1 MNSTPLI
8 SPGAFDLSIPT
19 PLTNEIPHLSIYNI
33 LNKHLRNV
41 WSRDFVGR
49 SNTGYTRAFESQKL
63 VNGEQSKVYNAKTV
77 VFTDPSTGNVYSA
90 DFEKINFSIDG
101 ALETEIDYL
110 MHEQAR
116 YLSKLYP
123 DDFNTLYTLTEAE
136 RQSYI
141 NEASHMI
148 HSYFDTEQIVSTGLE
163 GIDKSAAD
171 LYFRVKFL
179 TGITPVRALTG
190 VAKQEEQLLNL
201 LNTGGTITYSGFSIF
216 SSPNQEYV
224 ISNTK
229 SYQSDIKTIS
239 LDAFYFLNEQT
250 YKKRGAVKLHGKT
263 RTDSLEDL
271 LRNVSTFVNVTPE
284 TLQQNVKE
292 FTVLETN
299 DPLEVLD
306 DLIFGKGV
314 HVATFNL
321 NDYFFKAT
329 RENWIKAGATLES
342 LQETAFGDSVLDWTS
357 TKSVYPLFSQEDG
370 ARELTFF
377 DKETTKAI
385 NPIYLENRLI
395 TNTQATLKTFEKSYI
410 IKLGNSQYKDSVLL
424 ALGNIIYS
432 DLTYRYNLFEDL
444 QLIVDTVAASKDL
457 VLTVDVK
464 TTDDKRL
471 FSGLLDSSFLKEQN
485 LSRITSNYTSKTF
498 EEKYHANNL
507 FSKKSLQTRLQE
519 LVFSVRGELVITYRT
534 AKLIDET
541 YKDEVVCIEDKI
553 GDKDYLILVTKH
565 PDYTYSILL
574 NYQEMAGE
582 ALTVRGISGNTS
594 NGNLVDADDVAV
606 HMGTFSYVNGDLEI
620 NIDGVGSATFK
631 IDKCYS
637 EQEIFAYNEAGEVV
651 GQYVTGTTI
660 DKETQAVKEPFIDVD
675 LVPKI
680 VETTKIQ
687 KLFGNLI
694 NTRFEATFHAQHDET
709 FIDSESNI
717 YSNTQE
723 VPVEYFETFE
733 EALQNN
739 AVMYT
744 NVVYDDTSLAE
755 VYVYCS
761 AYKIEKLRYSIPSS
775 PLDKISV
782 AKILFTEKIPDF
794 FELKTCKCEIYAS
807 NLLKLTDDI
816 RNDVDHF
823 GRINCLLLN
832 TYGDFHAT
840 RVIKAVLKNEYC
852 YVTLEEDIENYDTL
866 VEKEAI
872 LILDLQQKADV
883 KLAESLD
890 AKRRKYENTQTYKFK
905 QGLKYY
911 RSVDWED
918 LLRQHLT
925 YDFNNMFSKGATT
938 VYADDSRVSAA
949 TVIPA
954 SLSYLENL
962 TVLDSQVSPELFREV
977 LEENRSLYLDS
988 SVKLLTNVAL
998 ENKML
1003 VYTSDYD
1010 CVSYLYSTTLPST
1023 ITLYDYGNYNDYEP
1037 LKEFLEELGR
1047 EPVSLEDLQKQISR
1061 RLIIWGNVIWD
1072 ANVNKSVKTLR
1083 TIWAGYFTNFKIINT
1098 DDVLPPEPVV
1108 LSDLGITAEQKQKN
1122 INICNYNYSENRGD
1136 AITDWILATII
1147 NTSRSERINVNIC
1160 DAFSHEALE
1169 DKTGN
1174 IHIPAGK
1181 EIFLDSFALKAN
1193 RMDYNISEDSTILKT
1208 CDAYVSKLE
1217 MDTDLEIIG
1226 LDDTNKL
1233 IIDYDTYD
1241 HVYTFTTSQRAL
1253 EHSDYKTDSR
1263 YSMKLIYNMLH
1274 LDEENFEALGYF
1286 NSFIHSTA
1294 LQLFLE
1300 HCVYI
1305 YYVNHCTNVPD
1316 PCAENDEIR
1325 RKILKTNSSLQDAV
1339 IVFYRK
1345 LLFDGTAELP
1355 DWQSGRKIVSLRD
1368 VLDFVYELYLSVS
1381 CIPCIGKLNKNGK
1394 VDLYYYILGR
1404 EAGKYYIYE
1413 GTSRET
1419 SNGDLLGTLLARIS
1433 KSFQTS
1439 KGLYKMYLN
1448 AIYRY
1453 QAILPNKAL
1462 GLPSDLSI
1470 DTYMK
1475 ASPILEDIQISS
1487 EVTDPTELSLKEK
1500 FLIDN
1505 SEKHV
1510 KSVLRNDLLNVFPGF
1525 KLADIELEE
1534 DAIKIKNNRYK
1545 VAEAAKYY
1553 KEYYPTTVQLFTEK
1567 EEDSGTDIDRC
1578 ILQFDQDFGLKKKG
1592 YLYLTDAK
1600 APNKRTSY
1608 SASRETQVLDR
1619 SCTLQNLHIIGY
1631 KETDSKLKLLLQDS
1645 STSYTRFVE
1654 NAMQLIKPLAASAN
1668 SQDVSDNKISLGF
1681 KWTDPGMEIGY
1692 TFYKRK
1698 FIFEGEISSS
1708 DPSVISLLDEN
1719 LKAVKAEDN
1728 FSLTDHVTSGD
1739 LVQIIFNTTT
1749 SKYKTGQKIT
1759 LDLSR
1764 AEYYGPYTVIYNKAV
1779 NLVDGATQYVVLS
1792 GPGNLVLVTIPLE
1805 NPGAEV
1811 GISRAYT
1818 FDATHSHTA
1827 YALSSGEVVYC
1838 DASTGLVYKVANI
1851 PDFERSQTGLV
1862 LEDEIVS
1869 AVFSANANVGPE
1881 NIEENDGI
1889 CTIRLSTKASRENL
1903 YEDTLMSKHDEW
1915 YIFGETPAGSSSSSG
1930 DAFPGSDLD
1939 TDDPEL
1945 KQLILK
1951 NVPTQVLASIP
1962 LGEGFL
1968 DVDNFDRMFFESDIL
1983 EDTTE
1988 TTWLSLPEKA
1998 EEFNTATQIGCYE
2011 RMTADGNELI
2021 DIDKADT
2028 ATLVTII
2035 REELANMFSAST
2047 TMNEHIDTTALANY
2061 SDMESILNA
2070 IAQSK
2075 KGTFEL
2081 YSGSTSDMINSAVAS
2096 ILSHIKMDSADKS
2109 WSPATGTIYLPE
2121 LQEIDIPVYFKA
2133 GEKPKWK
2140 KVYAITGETNTVLE
2154 TAGPEELKEFAKA
2167 LLPTRNVSRLIP
2179 SITSYSKTGNNLALW
2194 DQDTATLTITD
2205 KNGLLKKRIAINSL
2219 AIEHPL
2225 LSDRLVL
2232 DKNKTSRAFSTSN
2245 LLFTYATS
2253 QDLYNYWNSMNSVF
2267 PITIDSRTY
2276 NIYSLFGLVMNSNGT
2291 ISYAEDAPLYLPSV
2305 LAAYVDYDWESN
2317 AALAT
2322 NQLAIKRLMD
2332 IATTPEKYKKWLEN
2346 CLHVDFMTTTL
2357 SKFVAFKDRTYDL
2370 NLPLLATICNTITE
2384 LSPAY
2389 ALIQKVLEFTAMPLD
2404 STIAKGLPYFTVNT
2418 ENQEALMSARLAA
2431 VPTNDFGTKAF
2442 ESLIATSGIELSE
2455 NYAIIYGTVNWPDLA
2470 AVKARIASMVAQ
2482 NYSGALQNAPIDVVN
2497 SISEEVAGLIEAQI
2511 LSNYAKFNG
2520 SRAYAAGEGSF
2531 KVSVNLNTGKICT
2544 TQLDIPLKSGQS
2556 KILSIVNTGSSKEVL
2571 TSDGSFS
2578 LNDEESISL
2587 LADPS
2592 DATIFTD
2599 NQPLGSNS
2607 AASIFDALKSA
2618 RLFSSVA
2625 IKADKTLDLLTN
2637 GTSVRNAEV
2646 IYSSVAYATDKELGI
2661 LNDSIALDEGTKVT
2675 ATILVSNRNK
2685 DNFQLG
2691 YGAVTGLSKLPISD
2705 TVFEVPSA
2713 YYADFA
2719 TYDNHSSIRVLN
2731 PETHSYSKASVFDL
2745 YPTFEKVSESER
2757 SKFYKLEE
2765 DNSPKYL
2772 KNGVGRYI
2780 FRITDPVLAS
2790 GGKIVGSI
2798 KAEDFAEITTA
2809 SNTVANEWVDSAFIK
2824 AAADKQQV
2832 NRVLLPE
2839 KRTFGKNYETLVG
2852 VYSVQRIPELV
2863 DDPWFAVLNHPYKL
2877 AEASANVTG
2886 GSAELKN
2893 GYLELTFNTSEA
2905 VNFEDFINAIK
2916 PELQNDA
2923 RTAEANIKQVAAIEE
2938 AEDFANLDINVEVAN
2953 VELKIVNQTETLP
2966 RLVPI
2971 AKIPSELD
2979 NSENLVLN
2987 TVSREIYIP
2996 EKGYGQALLGNYT
3009 TPQECQFEDGLFFDN
3024 DLKTIN
3030 RNGEQFILVDKNGDP
3045 ILDANGNTVA
3055 IPKLAHK
3062 SFAQANL
3069 VLPIDLATKEPLQIQ
3084 DSLIDLSKFDI
3095 GYNSVSCNQ
3104 MYLLEL
3110 LDFTG
3115 RSGKV
3120 AELVNEKSLSIY
3132 EVFKS
3137 RIRFSCKLL
3146 YSELPKD
3153 ASTENTICLS
3163 TWISKNYTNA
3173 RLIEALGYTRAYTG
3187 LQIPA
3192 NTRYLSRTGN
3202 YRLTNTLL
3210 ARNLNAYSADE
3221 NGNLVYLDID
3231 GKPITKPTVN
3241 KEPICAVKRS
3251 QNVALFT
3258 VTNSTIQA
3266 LVTNCFYYTKSCI
3279 SPKDA
3284 NSMLFVKTSDSGL
3297 GSILAICN
3305 PNEAPA
3311 AYSNIQNITNTVDR
3325 WESDTSFKF
3334 VFDES
3339 KVKDLQVEL
3348 VYEKSHK
3355 NVKFNMM
3362 YLKDLNGELVAKV
3375 FFRRP
3380 VDTDSLL
3387 IFQKNS

>member
-49 SNTGYTRAFESQKL
+49 SNTGYTRTFESQKL

-284 TLQQNVKE
+284 TLQQNVKG

-357 TKSVYPLFSQEDG
+357 TKNVYPLFSQEEG

-395 TNTQATLKTFEKSYI
+395 TNTQATLKTFEKSYL

-464 TTDDKRL
+464 TTEDKRL

-485 LSRITSNYTSKTF
+485 LPRITSNYTSKTF
-498 EEKYHANNL
+498 EEKYHADNL
-507 FSKKSLQTRLQE
+507 FSKKSLQTKLQE

-534 AKLIDET
+534 AKLIDEN

-620 NIDGVGSATFK
+620 NITGVGSATFK
-631 IDKCYS
+631 IDKCYN

-717 YSNTQE
+717 YSNIQE

-739 AVMYT
+739 AVIYT

-816 RNDVDHF
+816 RDDVDHF

-866 VEKEAI
+866 VEKGAI

-883 KLAESLD
+883 KLAENLD

-954 SLSYLENL
+954 SLSCLENL

-1108 LSDLGITAEQKQKN
+1108 LSDLGITAEQRQKN

-1174 IHIPAGK
+1174 IHIPADK

-1217 MDTDLEIIG
+1217 IDTDLEIIG

-1253 EHSDYKTDSR
+1253 EHSDYKADSR

-1316 PCAENDEIR
+1316 PYAENDEIR

-1355 DWQSGRKIVSLRD
+1355 DWQSGRKVVSLRD
-1368 VLDFVYELYLSVS
+1368 VLDFAYDLYLSVN

-1510 KSVLRNDLLNVFPGF
+1510 RSVLRNDLLNVFPEF

-1608 SASRETQVLDR
+1608 SSSRETQVLDR

-1631 KETDSKLKLLLQDS
+1631 KETDNKLKLLLQDS

-1654 NAMQLIKPLAASAN
+1654 NAMQLIKPLAASTN
-1668 SQDVSDNKISLGF
+1668 SQEVSDNKVSLGF

-1698 FIFEGEISSS
+1698 FIFEGEISSA
-1708 DPSVISLLDEN
+1708 DTSVIKLLDEG
-1719 LKAVKAEDN
+1719 LKAVKSENN
-1728 FSLTDHVTSGD
+1728 FSLTDHVASGD
-1739 LVQIIFNTTT
+1739 LVQIIFNTAT
-1749 SKYKTGQKIT
+1749 SKYKAGQKIT
-1759 LDLSR
+1759 LNLSSS
-1764 AEYYGPYTVIYNKAV
+1764 EYHGPYKVIYSKAV
-1779 NLVDGATQYVVLS
+1779 TLATGSSQYIVLS
-1792 GPGNLVLVTIPLE
+1792 GPGNLVVVTIPL
-1805 NPGAEV
+1805 NGS
-1811 GISRAYT
+1811 GSSIDISNEYT
-1818 FDATHSHTA
+1818 FDATHTQTA
-1827 YALSSGEVVYC
+1827 YALSSGDIVYC
-1838 DASTGLVYKVANI
+1838 DAASGITYKVAQI
-1851 PDFERSQTGLV
+1851 PDFERSQTELV
-1862 LEDEIVS
+1862 LEDEPVS
-1869 AVFSANANVGPE
+1869 ATFAANANVGPD

-1889 CTIRLSTKASRENL
+1889 CTIRLLTKASGENL
-1903 YEDTLMSKHDEW
+1903 YEDSLKSKHDEW
-1915 YIFGETPAGSSSSSG
+1915 YIFGETPASSSADSG
-1930 DAFPGSDLD
+1930 NAFPGSDLD
-1939 TDDPEL
+1939 TSSSEL

-1951 NVPTQVLASIP
+1951 NVPTQVLTSIP
-1962 LGEGFL
+1962 LNEGFL
-1968 DVDNFDRMFFESDIL
+1968 DFDNFDRMFFESDIL
-1983 EDTTE
+1983 DDTTE
-1988 TTWLSLPEKA
+1988 TTWLSLPDKA
-1998 EEFNTATQIGCYE
+1998 EEFDTNIQTDCYE
-2011 RMTADGNELI
+2011 KITESGRDIINIETADTSTLI
-2021 DIDKADT
+2021 S
-2028 ATLVTII
+2028 LI
-2035 REELANMFSAST
+2035 RETLADMFSAST
-2047 TMNEHIDTTALANY
+2047 TMNEYIDTEALANY
-2061 SDMESILNA
+2061 TDVASILNA

-2075 KGTFEL
+2075 QGSFEL
-2081 YSGSTSDMINSAVAS
+2081 YHGSTSDMINSVIAS
-2096 ILSHIKMDSADKS
+2096 VLSHIKSDSTNKN
-2109 WSPATGTIYLPE
+2109 WSPATDTIYLPE
-2121 LQEIDIPVYFKA
+2121 LQEIDVPVYFKA

-2140 KVYAITGETNTVLE
+2140 KAYAIVGETDTVLE
-2154 TAGPEELKEFAKA
+2154 TAGIDDLKEFARA
-2167 LLPTRNVSRLIP
+2167 LLPVRNVSRRVP
-2179 SITSYSKTGNNLALW
+2179 NITSYSKVRDNLVLW
-2194 DQDTATLTITD
+2194 DQDAAALTITD
-2205 KNGLLKKRIAINSL
+2205 KSGLLKKRIAINSL

-2232 DKNKTSRAFSTSN
+2232 DKNKTSRAFSNSN
-2245 LLFTYATS
+2245 LLFAYATS
-2253 QDLYNYWNSMNSVF
+2253 QDLYNYWNSMTSAF
-2267 PITIDSRTY
+2267 PITIASGTY
-2276 NIYSLFGLVMNSNGT
+2276 NVYSLFGLQIGPDGT
-2291 ISYAEDAPLYLPSV
+2291 VSYAEDAPLYLPTV
-2305 LAAYVDYDWESN
+2305 LAPYAVYDWDSN
-2317 AALAT
+2317 PALGP
-2322 NQLAIKRLMD
+2322 NQLAIQKLMD
-2332 IATTPEKYKKWLEN
+2332 IATDAEKYKKWLEN

-2357 SKFVAFKDRTYDL
+2357 SKFVAFKDSTYDL
-2370 NLPLLATICNTITE
+2370 NLPLLGTICSAIPELSSAYSVLQQITE
-2384 LSPAY
+2384 LVA
-2389 ALIQKVLEFTAMPLD
+2389 KPLD
-2404 STIAKGLPYFTVNT
+2404 STIAKGLPYFAVDTA
-2418 ENQEALMSARLAA
+2418 NQEALMSARLTAM
-2431 VPTNDFGTKAF
+2431 PTNSFGTKAF
-2442 ESLIATSGIELSE
+2442 ESLISNSGIEVSE
-2455 NYAIIYGTVNWPDLA
+2455 NYAVVYGTINWPNLTD
-2470 AVKARIASMVAQ
+2470 VKSRITSLVTQ
-2482 NYSGALQNAPIDVVN
+2482 NYSGSLQTVSADII
-2497 SISEEVAGLIEAQI
+2497 STISEEIAGLIEAQI

-2520 SRAYAAGEGSF
+2520 SRPYTTGEGSF
-2531 KVSVNLNTGKICT
+2531 KVSVDLNSGRICT

-2556 KILSIVNTGSSKEVL
+2556 KILSIFESSRAKKVL
-2571 TSDGSFS
+2571 TSDGAFD
-2578 LNDEESISL
+2578 LNDEESEALI
-2587 LADPS
+2587 ADSS

-2599 NQPLGSNS
+2599 NQPLGNKT
-2607 AASIFDALKSA
+2607 AANIFDALKSTKM
-2618 RLFSSVA
+2618 FNSITVNE
-2625 IKADKTLDLLTN
+2625 DKSLEIVTN
-2637 GTSVRNAEV
+2637 GTSVRNAET
-2646 IYSSVAYATDKELGI
+2646 IYSSVAYVTDKELGI
-2661 LNDSIALDEGTKVT
+2661 ISDSVALDEGATVT
-2675 ATILVSNRNK
+2675 ATVLVSNRTK

-2691 YGAVTGLSKLPISD
+2691 YGTVTNLDKLPIGD
-2705 TVFEVPSA
+2705 TLFEVPSA
-2713 YYADFA
+2713 YNADFA
-2719 TYDNHSSIRVLN
+2719 TYDNRTSVRTFNVDMGA
-2731 PETHSYSKASVFDL
+2731 YSKASVFDL

-2765 DNSPKYL
+2765 DGSPKYL

-2780 FRITDPVLAS
+2780 FRVTDPVLTS
-2790 GGKIVGSI
+2790 GGRLIGNI
-2798 KAEDFAEITTA
+2798 KAQDFAEITTA
-2809 SNTVANEWVDSAFIK
+2809 NNTVANEWVDFAFTK
-2824 AAADKQQV
+2824 AAANE
-2832 NRVLLPE
+2832 NRLNEILLPE
-2839 KRTFGKNYETLVG
+2839 KRTFGKNYETVVG
-2852 VYSVQRIPELV
+2852 MYSVQRIPELV
-2863 DDPWFAVLNHPYKL
+2863 DDPWFAVLNYPYKL

-2905 VNFEDFINAIK
+2905 VNFESFVNAIK
-2916 PELQNDA
+2916 PELQNDT

-2938 AEDFANLDINVEVAN
+2938 IEDFASLDINAEIAK

-2971 AKIPSELD
+2971 TKIPSELD
-2979 NSENLVLN
+2979 DSENLVLN
-2987 TVSREIYIP
+2987 TDSREIYIP

-3009 TPQECQFEDGLFFDN
+3009 IPQECQFEDGLFFDN
-3024 DLKTIN
+3024 NLKTIN
-3030 RNGEQFILVDKNGDP
+3030 KNGEQFILVDKNGEP
-3045 ILDANGNTVA
+3045 ILDANSNTVA

-3173 RLIEALGYTRAYTG
+3173 KLIEALGYTRAYTG

-3279 SPKDA
+3279 SPKDT